1 MLELYTSGT
10 TNGLRA
16 AVMSEESGLPFKA
29 HRLNLPAGDQKK
41 PDYLK
46 LNPSGRIPTL
56 VDPQAAGGPLVLSQS
71 VAIILY
77 LAEKSG
83 KLWPK
88 DGAARAR
95 ALEWAMFQATDV
107 SPRYGVTFFLLN
119 GAAEKQ
125 PVAAGYLQAQM
136 KNFYRL
142 YDQQLASNA
151 YLAGAEYSFAD
162 VVAYAS
168 TAMAGRVGVALDEFA
183 NLKRWLAQVAER
195 PAVKRG
201 MAVMG

>member
-16 AVMSEESGLPFKA
+16 AVMAEESGLPYQA
-29 HRLNLPAGDQKK
+29 HRLNLQAGDHKR

-56 VDPQAAGGPLVLSQS
+56 VDGDAPGGRLVLSQS

-83 KLWPK
+83 RLWPK
-88 DGAARAR
+88 EAAARAR
-95 ALEWAMFQATDV
+95 ALEWAMFQATDL
-107 SPRYGVTFFLLN
+107 SPRYGMSFFLLN
-119 GAAEKQ
+119 GAPEKQ
-125 PVAAGYLQAQM
+125 PTAVGYIQGQM
-136 KNFYRL
+136 RNFYRL
-142 YDQQLASNA
+142 YDQQLAANA
-151 YLAGAEYSFAD
+151 YLAGADYTVAD
-162 VVAYAS
+162 VVAYAP
-168 TAMAGRVGVALDEFA
+168 TALAGRIGLQLDEFA
-183 NLKRWLAQVAER
+183 NLKRWLAQVGER